1 MAGAMTGGDDIDRD
15 LSSALPP
22 HPPPAPA
29 RREAAIAEAMRR
41 FDGGVAEAP
50 VVPPRRSLRTRPQ
63 LAGLVAAS
71 LVLMVGVPAAWLALS
86 RGALPTVET
95 SNGAVADLSEIAP
108 DQVQPTGSPTSTP
121 PASTPPPLTA
131 QAVPLPANSAR
142 LGKVPGVALGVDVPA
157 VPPMVAA
164 PAPAAAP
171 VAAPA
176 VAEAETQPA
185 QLALRK
191 ERRAVEFGASGNM
204 ARAVPPPPP
213 LPPPLPLPPPPPA
226 PPKAVSPAMTRGM
239 SIARRPNAD
248 AGVASGYAG
257 RADAA
262 DSANVIVTAQR
273 VKRRGADS
281 SKARASWSACTVD
294 DPRRSLAVCRAE
306 ADKEASAEG
315 LALAWRGD
323 DRGAIAAFDRAI
335 ASNSKAASAWLNR
348 GLARGRA
355 GDSAGA
361 LADLERAA
369 KLAPGSAR
377 AHYALGRLLRARG
390 DTRRAQAE
398 FDRAAQLDR
407 ALGEPDD

>member
-1 MAGAMTGGDDIDRD
+1 MAGAMTGDDDIDHNA
-15 LSSALPP
+15 SSALPP

-41 FDGGVAEAP
+41 FDSGVVEAP
-50 VVPPRRSLRTRPQ
+50 FVPPRRSLRTRPQ

-71 LVLMVGVPAAWLALS
+71 LVLVVGVPVAWLALS
-86 RGALPTVET
+86 RGASPPVET
-95 SNGAVADLSEIAP
+95 GNGAAADLSAILP
-108 DQVQPTGSPTSTP
+108 DQVQPTGSLL
-121 PASTPPPLTA
+121 STPPPSMPPPLTPPPPTA
-131 QAVPLPANSAR
+131 RAGALPADSAR
-142 LGKVPGVALGVDVPA
+142 LATVPGVALRANVPA
-157 VPPMVAA
+157 VPPRVAA

-171 VAAPA
+171 VAASA
-176 VAEAETQPA
+176 VAEAEAPPA
-185 QLALRK
+185 QLALR
-191 ERRAVEFGASGNM
+191 EGRRAVVSGASGNM

-213 LPPPLPLPPPPPA
+213 LPPPAPL
-226 PPKAVSPAMTRGM
+226 KAASPAMTRGM

-248 AGVASGYAG
+248 AGVAPGYAG

-281 SKARASWSACTVD
+281 GKARVGWSACTVD
-294 DPRRSLAVCRAE
+294 DPRRSLAACRAE

-335 ASNSKAASAWLNR
+335 ASNSKASSAWLNR

-355 GDSAGA
+355 GDNAGA

-377 AHYALGRLLRARG
+377 AHHALGRLLRARG

-398 FDRAAQLDR
+398 FDRAAQLDP
-407 ALGEPDD
+407 AFGEPDD